1 MWRAEVGF
9 KEKPLEEDAKQA
21 AIQRL
26 FSLTGPSLPF
36 RSTAD
41 CADYRTLTEPRPGCR
56 LLNTASAATINLC
69 YPLLATV
76 DSLIRTLSPQGL
88 RCVWEGWGAGRGERN
103 AEGGHPTRLM
113 NMKRGEKMEGWLQ
126 LEHWGLLPETGNQ
139 ERWQDQR
146 NSIKGAVPRAGAL
159 SQTLVPAPSNQNQGA
174 GRQPQ

>member
-88 RCVWEGWGAGRGERN
+88 RCVWRDGEQGGGRE
-103 AEGGHPTRLM
+103 M
-113 NMKRGEKMEGWLQ
+113 
-126 LEHWGLLPETGNQ
+126 
-139 ERWQDQR
+139 QR
-146 NSIKGAVPRAGAL
+146 VDT
-159 SQTLVPAPSNQNQGA
+159 QQG
-174 GRQPQ
+174 